1 MYSEATVKHLESSED
16 LQKPT
21 DEESCEEE
29 MDTSE
34 AKWRWFYL
42 AECGVWHMFEEVPST
57 GCSVTN
63 DQIEQNYIKNQHASV
78 DFYTAKYTYKIDFS
92 GWLPN
97 KIQIYVIYLN
107 LWS

>member
-1 MYSEATVKHLESSED
+1 MKACCHALKRLPDIHICVFALRMNCEATVKHLESSED

-42 AECGVWHMFEEVPST
+42 AECGVWHMFEVMHYLFNN
-57 GCSVTN
+57 CSL
-63 DQIEQNYIKNQHASV
+63 
-78 DFYTAKYTYKIDFS
+78 ID
-92 GWLPN
+92 
-97 KIQIYVIYLN
+97 
-107 LWS
+107 

>member
-1 MYSEATVKHLESSED
+1 MNEIATWNQIITTLVIMKACCHALKRLPDIHICVFALRMNCEATVKHLESSED

-42 AECGVWHMFEEVPST
+42 AECGVWHMFEVCT
-57 GCSVTN
+57 TF
-63 DQIEQNYIKNQHASV
+63 YI
-78 DFYTAKYTYKIDFS
+78 TA
-92 GWLPN
+92 
-97 KIQIYVIYLN
+97 V
-107 LWS
+107 